1 MPIARE
7 LRRLYPADWPVISR
21 WVRFERAGG
30 RCEQC
35 GRPHK
40 ARVRQ
45 LADGRWLDTG
55 PGTAPGTNSGAG
67 GPVWRDDRGGA
78 AAWPDLVDYV
88 AARLAWVILAAAH
101 LDHDPTNSAADNLR
115 CFCQRCH
122 LARDRAHHRARF
134 RRTIRRRRAWRD
146 LFEDG

>member
-7 LRRLYPADWPVISR
+7 LRRLYPVDWPAISR

-45 LADGRWLDTG
+45 LADGRWLDTD
-55 PGTAPGTNSGAG
+55 SGG

-78 AAWPDLVDYV
+78 AAWPDIIDYA
-88 AARLAWVILAAAH
+88 AARRAWVILAAAH

-115 CFCQRCH
+115 CLCQRCH
-122 LARDRAHHRARF
+122 LAHDRAHHRTRY
-134 RRTIRRRRAWRD
+134 RRTIRRRRALGD